1 MSLNNKIF
9 TPRNMIEIEVLNRA
23 YLSGVDIRTD
33 NTKPHDEQFDCIK
46 NRLYVLTEEKE
57 EANHRENNED

>member
-1 MSLNNKIF
+1 
-9 TPRNMIEIEVLNRA
+9 MIEIEVLNRA